1 MKKFTIILDAAHGEE
16 TPGKRSPDG
25 KFREYK
31 WSRERIK
38 ELKVLLEMEGF
49 EVFESNAT
57 NKEIGLSQRANN
69 TNKIQADHKLF
80 LSLHVNAAGNGGW
93 MNARGYSVYTT
104 KGQNNSDKVA
114 EEIMKQF
121 AMDFPELKVRAD
133 KSDGD
138 LDIEEDFTV
147 IYKADCPAVL
157 VEWLFQDNKEDIALL
172 TNPDYNLK
180 FVLSLVKSIKK
191 LNLIL

>member
-1 MKKFTIILDAAHGEE
+1 
-16 TPGKRSPDG
+16 
-25 KFREYK
+25 
-31 WSRERIK
+31 
-38 ELKVLLEMEGF
+38 
-49 EVFESNAT
+49 
-57 NKEIGLSQRANN
+57 
-69 TNKIQADHKLF
+69 
-80 LSLHVNAAGNGGW
+80 

-157 VEWLFQDNKEDIALL
+157 VE
-172 TNPDYNLK
+172 
-180 FVLSLVKSIKK
+180 
-191 LNLIL
+191 